1 MNSDLNLQ
9 QFLIPNDQTFAENW
23 WQLLLLIFL
32 GLLARMVDRHILPK
46 GETSPEAS
54 GFPSWMSENRTFI
67 ILLGL
72 LLLTVL
78 TGLLAGRPL
87 GYLNIAA
94 VLIGLWLPVALVV
107 AFSRDRF
114 AVRLI
119 VVSAYLVLA
128 LHMLGWL
135 ERTVAFLENLRLPIG
150 SVDLTAYGIIT
161 GIFVLIFLLLLAQWS
176 SRLLDQR
183 IQTLEGI
190 SSSMKVLVG
199 KTVKVALIT
208 VAFLIAIESMGLDLT
223 VLTVFG
229 GAVGLGLGFGL
240 QKVVSNFV
248 SGFILLTDRSIK
260 PGDVIEIDDTFGWIN
275 HLHARY
281 ASVITRDGTE
291 HLIPNEDLIT
301 QKVINWSYTHNLVRI
316 RAPIGVSYNSD
327 ISLAR
332 SLVMETAL
340 SVPRVLKEPG
350 PQCHLTAFGE
360 SSVDLE
366 LRFWIEDPRN
376 GVTNVK
382 SEVLLKVWKC
392 FRENDIEI
400 PYPQRD
406 LHIISPKD
414 ATLDDSIEE
423 E

>member
-23 WQLLLLIFL
+23 WQLLLLVFL
-32 GLLARMVDRHILPK
+32 GLLARIVDRHILPK
-46 GETSPEAS
+46 GETSPETS
-54 GFPSWMSENRTFI
+54 GFPSWLSENRTLI

-119 VVSAYLVLA
+119 VVSAYLVFA

-135 ERTVAFLENLRLPIG
+135 ERTVAFLENLRLSIG

-176 SRLLDQR
+176 SRLLDHR
-183 IQTLEGI
+183 IQTLGGI

-208 VAFLIAIESMGLDLT
+208 VAFLIAIDSMGLDLT
-223 VLTVFG
+223 VLAVFG

-316 RAPIGVSYNSD
+316 RAPIGVSYKSD

-332 SLVMETAL
+332 SLVMEAAL

-382 SEVLLKVWKC
+382 SEVLLKVWNC

-414 ATLDDSIEE
+414 ATLDDSNKEE
-423 E
+423 

>member
-23 WQLLLLIFL
+23 WQLLLLVFL
-32 GLLARMVDRHILPK
+32 GLLARIVDRHILPK
-46 GETSPEAS
+46 GETSPETS
-54 GFPSWMSENRTFI
+54 GFPSWLSENRTLI

-119 VVSAYLVLA
+119 VVSAYLVFA

-135 ERTVAFLENLRLPIG
+135 ERAVAFLENLRLPIG

-208 VAFLIAIESMGLDLT
+208 VAFLIAIDSMGLDLT
-223 VLTVFG
+223 VLAVFG

-316 RAPIGVSYNSD
+316 RAPIGVSYKSD

-332 SLVMETAL
+332 SLVMEAAL

-382 SEVLLKVWKC
+382 SEVLLKVWNC

-414 ATLDDSIEE
+414 ATLDDSNKEE
-423 E
+423 